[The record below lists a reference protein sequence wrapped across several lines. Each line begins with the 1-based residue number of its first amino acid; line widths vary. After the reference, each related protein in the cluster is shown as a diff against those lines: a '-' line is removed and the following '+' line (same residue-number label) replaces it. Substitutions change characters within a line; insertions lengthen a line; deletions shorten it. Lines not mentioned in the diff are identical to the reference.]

1 MFFSTTDGLP
11 QDFIYCLFHNSQPGQ
26 QHFQVRGVCLGNVDP
41 LSPSSI
47 SRIFRKIR
55 NQQIETYFSVVREEE
70 QQEKCGDKDE
80 ITLALD
86 STSAD

>member
-1 MFFSTTDGLP
+1 VTRLP
-11 QDFIYCLFHNSQPGQ
+11 WG
-26 QHFQVRGVCLGNVDP
+26 DP

>member
-1 MFFSTTDGLP
+1 MA
-11 QDFIYCLFHNSQPGQ
+11 
-26 QHFQVRGVCLGNVDP
+26 RM
-41 LSPSSI
+41 SPSSI